1 MPTGSVV
8 TLPVTMVIPA
18 VNGPE
23 PKPASQPGRAES
35 ATAASTA
42 AATSTG
48 TERVQRL
55 STVSMYVCKTISESW
70 QAQSRRLVRL
80 GRESRAWLG

>member
-8 TLPVTMVIPA
+8 TFPVMVIPA

-23 PKPASQPGRAES
+23 PKPASQLGRAES

-42 AATSTG
+42 ASTSTG
-48 TERVQRL
+48 MERVQRL
-55 STVSMYVCKTISESW
+55 STVSMI
-70 QAQSRRLVRL
+70 
-80 GRESRAWLG
+80 GRSVAPKVHI